1 MLKQT
6 ARFLLTT
13 LVFSATVVGCGSV
26 DENSGSISLTAP
38 TYSNGVV
45 TANAT
50 YKPSTGVA
58 LPNQKITFYW
68 HTIGQSSGT
77 VVYPPKDSYT
87 DSNGLAPSELTL
99 PSPRTE
105 ALIVYV
111 KAGTGNLITGVQ
123 SVNAP

>member
-1 MLKQT
+1 MIKQT
-6 ARFLLTT
+6 ARFLLIF
-13 LVFSATVVGCGSV
+13 LVFSVTFVGCGSV
-26 DENSGSISLTAP
+26 DENSGSISLTSP
-38 TYSNGVV
+38 TYLNGVV

-68 HTIGQSSGT
+68 HTIGLLSGT
-77 VVYPPKDSYT
+77 VVYPLSDSYT
-87 DSNGLAPSELTL
+87 DSNGTAFSEFTL

-111 KAGTGNLITGVQ
+111 KAGTGSLTTGLQ